1 MKSTIVLICLL
12 AGCTFAAF
20 GANPSTDFVLGTE
33 IGSTAGVIVHD
44 TAGNGVTYP
53 TNNTQWTGLNPIG
66 STGDPVWL
74 GQDDNG
80 SSADTYRVVA
90 VSARS
95 NIAGNY
101 TIKATVP
108 PLATTGGS
116 GKMGYTVTINGTSTA
131 VAKSDTSKT
140 IDLATFSV
148 STVLV
153 YKTQEFSIDLNA
165 NDYASAVTGSYRST
179 WTIELIGG
187 Q

>member
-1 MKSTIVLICLL
+1 MKNTIVLICLI
-12 AGCTFAAF
+12 AGCTYAAF

-53 TNNTQWTGLNPIG
+53 TNNTQWAGLSPIG

-74 GQDDNG
+74 GQDDSG
-80 SSADTYRVVA
+80 SPADTYRVVA

-108 PLATTGGS
+108 PLAADGS
-116 GKMGYTVTINGTSTA
+116 GRMGYTVTINGTPTA

-140 IDLATFSV
+140 IELATFSV
-148 STVLV
+148 STGLV
-153 YKTQEFSIDLNA
+153 YKTQEFRIDLNA

-179 WTIELIGG
+179 WTIELIAG